1 MKEHKVLIEEEKD
14 DEGLKKQRI
23 MCFTGEVANNIQD
36 TKPTSQKR
44 YKVFN
49 WKPVKAME
57 AWH

>member
-23 MCFTGEVANNIQD
+23 MCFTGEVANNIRD

-49 WKPVKAME
+49 
-57 AWH
+57 